1 MTKPTDVSDAEFQS
15 AVLDADTPVLVDF
28 WAEWCGPCK
37 MVAPVVEELAGEYD
51 GRVKFTK
58 VNVDLNPMT
67 SATYG
72 IRSIPTMLIFKGGSP
87 VGQVIGAVPK
97 KNAARKDRRGDCLGS
112 RSNPPLNAGP
122 CGAGKTLILLQ
133 PPCR

>member
-1 MTKPTDVSDAEFQS
+1 MANLVGHAQDSKGNPTMTKPTDVSDADFQT
-15 AVLDADTPVLVDF
+15 AVLDSDTPVLVDF

-67 SATYG
+67 SANYG
-72 IRSIPTMLIFKGGSP
+72 IRSIPKMLIFKGGSP
-87 VGQVIGAVPK
+87 VGQVVGAVPK
-97 KNAARKDRRGDCLGS
+97 RV
-112 RSNPPLNAGP
+112 
-122 CGAGKTLILLQ
+122 LQ
-133 PPCR
+133 EKIDSVIA

>member
-1 MTKPTDVSDAEFQS
+1 MAKPSDVSDAEFKS
-15 AVLDADTPVLVDF
+15 IVLESDTPVLVDF

-58 VNVDLNPMT
+58 LNVDLNPQT
-67 SATYG
+67 SASYG

-87 VGQVIGAVPK
+87 VGQIVGAVPK
-97 KNAARKDRRGDCLGS
+97 KV
-112 RSNPPLNAGP
+112 
-122 CGAGKTLILLQ
+122 LQ
-133 PPCR
+133 EKIDSAIA

>member
-1 MTKPTDVSDAEFQS
+1 MANLFGHAQDSKGNPTMTKPTDVSDADFQT
-15 AVLDADTPVLVDF
+15 AVLDSDTPVLVDF

-67 SATYG
+67 SANYG

-87 VGQVIGAVPK
+87 VGQVVGAVPK
-97 KNAARKDRRGDCLGS
+97 KV
-112 RSNPPLNAGP
+112 
-122 CGAGKTLILLQ
+122 LQ
-133 PPCR
+133 EKIDSAIA